1 MATLPR
7 HGRSSERLRQAAGSG
22 VPTLLEA
29 VTARAE
35 GEVLLAEGKPR
46 EALRALRAAFG
57 LWRELDAPYDAAR
70 VRVAIARA
78 CRALGDDETAELET
92 AAARRVFEALGA
104 APALAELDGGA
115 GGPSH
120 GLSPREVE
128 VLRHLA
134 GGRTNREI
142 ADELGISERTVDR
155 HVSNLYTKLDV
166 STRAAATA
174 WAYEHDLA

>member
-1 MATLPR
+1 MATPLR
-7 HGRSSERLRQAAGSG
+7 HGRSSIASSQSAGSG

-46 EALRALRAAFG
+46 EALRALRTAIG

-70 VRVAIARA
+70 VRVAIAPA
-78 CRALGDDETAELET
+78 CRLLGDSETAKLET
-92 AAARRVFEALGA
+92 TAARRVFEALGA
-104 APALAELDGGA
+104 APAWQNWTATTA
-115 GGPSH
+115 PSH

-134 GGRTNREI
+134 GGRTNAR
-142 ADELGISERTVDR
+142 SRT
-155 HVSNLYTKLDV
+155 SSGSASGPWTG
-166 STRAAATA
+166 T
-174 WAYEHDLA
+174 